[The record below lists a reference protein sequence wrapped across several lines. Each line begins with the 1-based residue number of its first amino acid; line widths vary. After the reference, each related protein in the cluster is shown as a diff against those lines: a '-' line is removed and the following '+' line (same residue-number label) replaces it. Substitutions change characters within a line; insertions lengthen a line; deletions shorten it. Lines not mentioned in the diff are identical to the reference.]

1 MAQMRS
7 AAAGIGDDGIVAVR
21 RKEVDHPPGLLPG
34 QIQLAVVGVQGAAA
48 RLRRRRVDGA
58 AVGEEHVRGVAVDVR
73 EHEILD
79 AAGQERNTVPGFT
92 AR

>member
-1 MAQMRS
+1 M
-7 AAAGIGDDGIVAVR
+7 VR
-21 RKEVDHPPGLLPG
+21 RKEIDHPSGLSPGEL
-34 QIQLAVVGVQGAAA
+34 QLTVVGVQRSAA

-58 AVGEEHVRGVAVDVR
+58 AVGEEHVRGIAVHVR
-73 EHEILD
+73 ENEILD